1 MKIVLE
7 DAKFFKSCVDAIVN
21 LIDEGEFDVDEGGI
35 GLRAT
40 DPSGIAMVE
49 FKLPRSAF
57 KEFSIESPLKLGVD
71 FSELARITSRV
82 RAKESVTITIDEGKT
97 RIGLKF
103 KEKTTRSFNIPLI
116 DISST
121 ELPSPKIDFSS
132 SVKINAGA
140 FKESL
145 KDAALFSSHVLL
157 NVEDSKFKISA
168 KGSGGEVNIDSTT
181 EDEAIFDII
190 STEQSKSTFPLDYLQ
205 DILKATDQSTAVNIE
220 LRSDAPV
227 KVNYNINNDAVL
239 TYYLA
244 PRIEK

>member
-121 ELPSPKIDFSS
+121 GMPSLSSISEASSARSINLPESS
-132 SVKINAGA
+132 FPAISFPCRRI
-140 FKESL
+140 SMTL
-145 KDAALFSSHVLL
+145 SS
-157 NVEDSKFKISA
+157 
-168 KGSGGEVNIDSTT
+168 
-181 EDEAIFDII
+181 
-190 STEQSKSTFPLDYLQ
+190 
-205 DILKATDQSTAVNIE
+205 
-220 LRSDAPV
+220 
-227 KVNYNINNDAVL
+227 
-239 TYYLA
+239 
-244 PRIEK
+244 